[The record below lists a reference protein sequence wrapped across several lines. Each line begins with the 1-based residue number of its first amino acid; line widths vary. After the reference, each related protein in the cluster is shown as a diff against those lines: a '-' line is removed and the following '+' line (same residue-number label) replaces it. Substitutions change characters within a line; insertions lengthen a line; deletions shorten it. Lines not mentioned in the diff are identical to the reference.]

1 MPEFTYKAV
10 DAQGREV
17 KGALNAP
24 SELELED
31 RLREMGLTLVRA
43 RPETGV
49 SLFSFERITRKD
61 LISFTLHLSTV
72 LSAGIPLLTGLRDMA
87 EQTTKRRLRQ
97 VIEQIAED
105 VRAGASLSEA
115 LGRHPK
121 VFSELYVNMV
131 HAGEASGNVEGVLN
145 ELTAFLEWQDDLAA
159 SVTQALLYPIVILV
173 AGVMLVFFLLS
184 FVLPRFLDVFAKAKV
199 QLPLPTRILL
209 GISGFFARYW
219 LLLLLLAAGLV
230 VLVIRLKR
238 TPRGAMLWDRFKL
251 NLPIFGGL
259 IRRVALS
266 RFAHHMG
273 TLLKAGIDIT
283 EALWVAERVIGNAV
297 LAQIIRNALVR
308 VREGE
313 PLSRTL
319 EQSGEFPPLI
329 VRMFQIGERTSS
341 LELTLSK
348 VSEHYDKEVPVTIKR
363 IFSIFEPVV
372 IVFLGAVVV
381 GIALSMFLPMYQ
393 MIRLM
398 SR

>member
-266 RFAHHMG
+266 RSAHHMG
-273 TLLKAGIDIT
+273 TL
-283 EALWVAERVIGNAV
+283 
-297 LAQIIRNALVR
+297 RNTRPAT
-308 VREGE
+308 
-313 PLSRTL
+313 PQT
-319 EQSGEFPPLI
+319 P
-329 VRMFQIGERTSS
+329 
-341 LELTLSK
+341 
-348 VSEHYDKEVPVTIKR
+348 
-363 IFSIFEPVV
+363 
-372 IVFLGAVVV
+372 
-381 GIALSMFLPMYQ
+381 
-393 MIRLM
+393 
-398 SR
+398 